1 MTRAWRRLALLPVM
15 LLALAGVSGCG
26 ETKAGEDAAAQPP
39 SQEEELEQKHE
50 RQQQH
55 EQQQNEQTEER
66 AADSATAPS
75 SESPSSESSEGSSGE
90 DEEVGSSSHATDAQF
105 CSEHE
110 CIGSFTKERGRI
122 VECSDGSY
130 SHAGGNSG
138 ACSHHGGEN

>member
-1 MTRAWRRLALLPVM
+1 MTPAWKRLALLAVM
-15 LLALAGVSGCG
+15 LLALACMSGCG
-26 ETKAGEDAAAQPP
+26 ETTAKEEAAAQPP

-50 RQQQH
+50 RQEQH
-55 EQQQNEQTEER
+55 EQQQREQAEER
-66 AADSATAPS
+66 AADSTTAPS

-90 DEEVGSSSHATDAQF
+90 DEEVGSSSRTTDAQF

-110 CIGSFTKERGRI
+110 CIGSFTKERGTI

-130 SHAGGNSG
+130 SHAGGVSG